1 MTLIPYVI
9 ETTER
14 GERGMDIYSR
24 LLRDR
29 IIFVGSP
36 VDDTLANT
44 IVAQLLLLQSED
56 PDRDISM
63 YINSPGGSVTAGMA
77 IYDTMQYIK
86 PQIQTFCT
94 GIAASIACVL
104 LAGGEK
110 GKRFALPHSSVLIH
124 QPSQSIPGH
133 MTSSDLEIAARE
145 IVRVRHRI
153 EDVLVTHTGQAK
165 DKIRED
171 TEHDYWMSADEALD
185 YGIRRLA
192 AEETVDLVQRLRDKQ
207 GVPRLKVHV
216 QVEPDAAAQQIKSP
230 GAHVA

>member
-36 VDDTLANT
+36 VDDSLANT

-104 LAGGEK
+104 LAGGEH

-124 QPSQSIPGH
+124 QPSQSIPGY

-145 IVRVRHRI
+145 IVRVRHRL
-153 EDVLVTHTGQAK
+153 EDVMVLHTGQTKAK
-165 DKIRED
+165 VRQD
-171 TEHDYWMSADEALD
+171 TEHDFWMSAPEARD
-185 YGIRRLA
+185 YGI
-192 AEETVDLVQRLRDKQ
+192 VDQI
-207 GVPRLKVHV
+207 
-216 QVEPDAAAQQIKSP
+216 VERNNT
-230 GAHVA
+230 G

>member
-36 VDDTLANT
+36 VDDSLANT

-77 IYDTMQYIK
+77 IYDTMQYIR
-86 PQIQTFCT
+86 PQLQTFCT

-133 MTSSDLEIAARE
+133 MTSSDLEIAAAE

-153 EDVLVTHTGQAK
+153 EDVLVIHTGQAK
-165 DKIRED
+165 KKIRQD

-185 YGIRRLA
+185 YGIVDQIVRRNNQA
-192 AEETVDLVQRLRDKQ
+192 
-207 GVPRLKVHV
+207 G
-216 QVEPDAAAQQIKSP
+216 
-230 GAHVA
+230 

>member
-36 VDDTLANT
+36 VDDALANT

-77 IYDTMQYIK
+77 IYDTMQYIR

-94 GIAASIACVL
+94 GIAASIACLL
-104 LAGGEK
+104 LAGGEN

-145 IVRVRHRI
+145 IMRVRSRI
-153 EDVLVTHTGQAK
+153 EDVLVVHTTQTK
-165 DKIRED
+165 EKIRKD
-171 TEHDYWMSADEALD
+171 TEHDYWMSAEEACA
-185 YGIRRLA
+185 YGI
-192 AEETVDLVQRLRDKQ
+192 VD
-207 GVPRLKVHV
+207 
-216 QVEPDAAAQQIKSP
+216 QIVDRSMDS
-230 GAHVA
+230 

>member
-185 YGIRRLA
+185 YGIVDQIVRRTEA
-192 AEETVDLVQRLRDKQ
+192 GT
-207 GVPRLKVHV
+207 
-216 QVEPDAAAQQIKSP
+216 
-230 GAHVA
+230 

>member
-36 VDDTLANT
+36 VDDALANT

-77 IYDTMQYIK
+77 IYDTMQYIR

-104 LAGGEK
+104 LAGGEN

-145 IVRVRHRI
+145 IMRVRSRI
-153 EDVLVTHTGQAK
+153 EDVLVVHTTQTK
-165 DKIRED
+165 EKIRKD
-171 TEHDYWMSADEALD
+171 TEHGLLDE
-185 YGIRRLA
+185 RR
-192 AEETVDLVQRLRDKQ
+192 R
-207 GVPRLKVHV
+207 
-216 QVEPDAAAQQIKSP
+216 SP
-230 GAHVA
+230 